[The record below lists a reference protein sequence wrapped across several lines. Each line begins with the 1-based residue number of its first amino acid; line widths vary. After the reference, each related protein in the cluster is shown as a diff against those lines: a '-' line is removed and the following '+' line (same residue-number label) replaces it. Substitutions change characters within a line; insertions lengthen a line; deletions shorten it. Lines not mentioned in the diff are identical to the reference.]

1 MANKEHELEEEEE
14 FIKRQAE
21 IESRLDE
28 LMKEKMEAL
37 SKIRDLV
44 RGRVE
49 LEQDLDKISERE
61 KGLQGNMMSLKH
73 KIGDIS
79 REMDETG
86 EEEKI
91 LEVHKKKTEL
101 IQERAKVEEGM
112 DNIMQEKVGLLD
124 KIKEMTKSRSELECV
139 VDGIETEEVGLKKEI
154 ANLKETTRKFIF
166 GIRREIGDMDRE
178 EKIDVDG
185 GENADKIQEIEEEML
200 ERAMD
205 QVSGEKSVVS
215 GEKSEMVKKG
225 FLGGVFG
232 KQKIKEEPK
241 QDMEVSMDDLLGMGL
256 LKDALGIIDD
266 LLEKLPERVVDDFS
280 KSEEFNRY
288 EAFYNVVK
296 SYNGEPDQRR
306 YIDENVKDILSTI
319 NTLLKKLP
327 KEVISEF
334 SRSKDFD
341 IYNGVL
347 SKYGIRSIHN

>member
-28 LMKEKMEAL
+28 LMKEKMGAL

-73 KIGDIS
+73 RIGDIS

-112 DNIMQEKVGLLD
+112 DNVTQEKVGLLD
-124 KIKEMTKSRSELECV
+124 RIKEMTKSRSELECV

-178 EKIDVDG
+178 EKIDVDS
-185 GENADKIQEIEEEML
+185 GENADKIRGIEEEML
-200 ERAMD
+200 ERATD
-205 QVSGEKSVVS
+205 QVSGEKP
-215 GEKSEMVKKG
+215 EMVKKG